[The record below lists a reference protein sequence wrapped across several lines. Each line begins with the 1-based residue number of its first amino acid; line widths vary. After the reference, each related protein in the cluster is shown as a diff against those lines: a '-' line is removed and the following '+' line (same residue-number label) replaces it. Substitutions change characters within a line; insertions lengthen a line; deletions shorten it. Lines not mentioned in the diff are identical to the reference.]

1 MVLFVDFSNGTIGFL
16 RKYMGNLGINPTIQT
31 VIFNKGLWLFAIPSA
46 GCPHINRQVLC
57 I

>member
-31 VIFNKGLWLFAIPSA
+31 VIFNKGLWLFAIRSA
-46 GCPHINRQVLC
+46 GCPRVNRQVLC

>member
-1 MVLFVDFSNGTIGFL
+1 MVLFVDLSNGTIGFL

-31 VIFNKGLWLFAIPSA
+31 VIFNKGLWLFAIPRA
-46 GCPHINRQVLC
+46 GYPHVNRQVLC